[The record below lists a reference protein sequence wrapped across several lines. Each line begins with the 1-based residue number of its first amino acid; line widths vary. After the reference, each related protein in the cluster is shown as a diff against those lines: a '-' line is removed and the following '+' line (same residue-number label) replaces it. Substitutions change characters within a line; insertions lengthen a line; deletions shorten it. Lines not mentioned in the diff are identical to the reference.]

1 MMNILIPISEF
12 GNYLMFSILAGHVV
26 LQFVPEGSKPKL
38 NVPKSI
44 LLLSTLGIII
54 FTLVPIVQVISYF
67 KDSVGLQ
74 QATMSVLTEFQVGKS
89 WLFIGFMATFL
100 WMTIYV
106 KGSKYLQMLLLFLMV
121 LGVGYASHSA
131 SLSFWKGLFSHTTH
145 FLIVSLWTGILIHIS
160 WFSKNHSSWLKFLR
174 WFTPF
179 AIVCLVVI
187 LISGFIMMVPIVEPK
202 DYVKSWVLPYGQMLL
217 LKHISIIPVIV
228 FAFVNG
234 FLVKKAMNHSSFNPR
249 SWLICESILLMFVF
263 YFTAVMGTL
272 SPPHVID
279 LTVISEGASTW
290 VEWLLGKDIVVPLHV
305 QFIPFFQTIL
315 LIIISFVFLAMI
327 IVSFKNRK
335 PYLGLLFGVSFIA
348 AMYIGLM
355 LSMSV

>member
-1 MMNILIPISEF
+1 MMNVLIQIAEL
-12 GNYLMFSILAGHVV
+12 GNYLMFSILAGYIA
-26 LQFVPEGSKPKL
+26 LQFVPEESKPKI
-38 NVPKSI
+38 NVPKSV

-54 FTLVPIVQVISYF
+54 CTLVPIVQVISYF

-74 QATMSVLTEFQVGKS
+74 QATMSVLTEFQIGKS
-89 WLFIGFMATFL
+89 WIFIGFMATFL
-100 WMTIYV
+100 WMIIYV
-106 KGSKYLQMLLLFLMV
+106 KGSKYLQALLLFLMI

-131 SLSFWKGLFSHTTH
+131 SLSFWKGLFSNTTH
-145 FLIVSLWTGILIHIS
+145 FLIVSIWTGILIHIS
-160 WFSKNHSSWLKFLR
+160 WFSKNHSNWLKFLR

-187 LISGFIMMVPIVEPK
+187 FISGFIMMVPIVEPK

-234 FLVKKAMNHSSFNPR
+234 FLVKKAMKHSTFNPR
-249 SWLICESILLMFVF
+249 PWLIGESILLMFVF

-272 SPPHVID
+272 SPPHTID
-279 LTVISEGASTW
+279 LTVISEGASPW
-290 VEWLLGKDIVVPLHV
+290 VEWLLGIDIIVPLHV
-305 QFIPFFQTIL
+305 QFTPFFQTIL

-335 PYLGLLFGVSFIA
+335 PYLGLLFGVSFMA
-348 AMYIGLM
+348 AVYMGLM
-355 LSMSV
+355 LSMSI

>member
-12 GNYLMFSILAGHVV
+12 GNYLMFSILAGHIA
-26 LQFVPEGSKPKL
+26 LQFVPEESKPKL
-38 NVPKSI
+38 NVSKSV
-44 LLLSTLGIII
+44 LLLSTLGVII
-54 FTLVPIVQVISYF
+54 FTLMPIVKVISYF
-67 KDSVGLQ
+67 TDSVGMQ
-74 QATMSVLTEFQVGKS
+74 QATMTVLTEFQIGKS
-89 WLFIGFMATFL
+89 WVFIGFMATFL

-106 KGSKYLQMLLLFLMV
+106 KGSKYLQALLLFLMI
-121 LGVGYASHSA
+121 LGVGYASHNA

-187 LISGFIMMVPIVEPK
+187 VLSGFMLMIPIVEPK

-217 LKHISIIPVIV
+217 LKHISIIPVVV

-249 SWLICESILLMFVF
+249 PWLICESILLMFVF

-272 SPPHVID
+272 SPPHAID
-279 LTVISEGASTW
+279 MTVISEGASTW
-290 VEWLLGKDIVVPLHV
+290 VEWILGKDIVVPLHV

-315 LIIISFVFLAMI
+315 LIIMSCVFLAMI

-335 PYLGLLFGVSFIA
+335 PYIGLLFGISFMV
-348 AMYIGLM
+348 AMYMGLM
-355 LSMSV
+355 LSMTV